1 MLWDY
6 PWPGNVR
13 ELRNVLSRAFVL
25 SGGQIQAE
33 HIEVFSHTLSQ
44 GVDPELM
51 DNRAF
56 LERTLL
62 QYDGNKSKVARE
74 LGIPRTTLVYKMK
87 KYGLT

>member
-25 SGGQIQAE
+25 SGGDIQTE
-33 HIEVFSHTLSQ
+33 HIEVFSHTFSQ
-44 GVDPELM
+44 ELEPELL

-56 LERTLL
+56 LERALL
-62 QYDGNKSKVARE
+62 RCDGNKSKTARE

-87 KYGLT
+87 KYGLS